1 MHPERRWFIDLV
13 VAGQRFLKML
23 GIFSN
28 IYQKEIETESYR
40 AALVGA
46 DDGRLVRVGPD
57 SDQVK
62 KEEEEWE

>member
-1 MHPERRWFIDLV
+1 
-13 VAGQRFLKML
+13 ML

-57 SDQVK
+57 SDQVQ
-62 KEEEEWE
+62 KEE

>member
-1 MHPERRWFIDLV
+1 
-13 VAGQRFLKML
+13 ML

-62 KEEEEWE
+62 KEE